1 MRAKLPKSAGLNL
14 KHSAKPR
21 RTWIRQSHR
30 CAFALLLSLLLA
42 SSAFFVPS
50 SVLWILVSINAGLI
64 AHGLLLKKKITMLL
78 RLAAVQFI
86 TTMGLYYLFY
96 GESQLLDGA
105 VVVLRVLLA
114 MLPGWWLSSTQSPER
129 LGEVLSWLLPHKWAF
144 VIAASLSLLPF
155 MSQELKEIYQ
165 IQCMRGA
172 RITPKAL
179 RNPSNWP
186 EFIYCVLLPLLIQL
200 LKLSKQMA
208 LSAKLR
214 HFGRGDHVTHW
225 PLTRDDK

>member
-1 MRAKLPKSAGLNL
+1 MRAKQPKSAGLNL
-14 KHSAKPR
+14 KHNAKPR

-129 LGEVLSWLLPHKWAF
+129 LAEVLSWLLPHKWAF

-225 PLTRDDK
+225 PSTRDDK

>member
-1 MRAKLPKSAGLNL
+1 MKHRAKPL
-14 KHSAKPR
+14 

-50 SVLWILVSINAGLI
+50 SALWILVSINAGLI

-129 LGEVLSWLLPHKWAF
+129 LGEVLSWMLPHKWAF

-214 HFGRGDHVTHW
+214 HFGSSNHVTHW
-225 PLTRDDK
+225 PSTRDNK

>member
-1 MRAKLPKSAGLNL
+1 MRAKLPRSVGENV
-14 KHSAKPR
+14 KHKAKPV
-21 RTWIRQSHR
+21 TIGIRQSHR
-30 CAFALLLSLLLA
+30 CAFALILSLLLA
-42 SSAFFVPS
+42 SCAFFVPS
-50 SVLWILVSINAGLI
+50 SALWILVSINAGLI
-64 AHGLLLKKKITMLL
+64 AHGLVLKKKITMLL

-179 RNPSNWP
+179 RNPKNWP

-208 LSAKLR
+208 LSARLR
-214 HFGRGDHVTHW
+214 HFGSRDSVTHW
-225 PLTRDDK
+225 PSTRDDK